1 MSINSRQK
9 GARAERLL
17 ASKLREYGYE
27 ARRGCQYA
35 GKNGDAD
42 VEGLPGVHIECKAVQ
57 RLNVLDAYD
66 QSRRDA
72 RPGEIPVVMHK
83 KDYTPWYV
91 TLSLED
97 FLRLYRD
104 WEGYD
109 E

>member
-1 MSINSRQK
+1 MAINSRQK

-42 VEGLPGVHIECKAVQ
+42 VEGLPGVHIECKDVQ

-83 KDYTPWYV
+83 KDYTPFYV

-104 WEGYD
+104 WEGDD

>member
-17 ASKLREYGYE
+17 ASKLREYGYD

-42 VEGLPGVHIECKAVQ
+42 VEGLPGVHIECKDVQ

-104 WEGYD
+104 WEGDD